1 MTIDYTVTELILSGQ
16 NLQVLPDLSLY
27 TNLQRLDC
35 HNNKLTRLDNLPP
48 NLQTL
53 YCRDNKIISLDILP
67 PTLQELYCSKN
78 PIYTTCKKIH
88 GFELYVKTI
97 EQYNKI
103 KCIENLE
110 KECCPMLK

>member
-53 YCRDNKIISLDILP
+53 YCSNNQLTRLDNLP
-67 PTLQELYCSKN
+67 STLRELY
-78 PIYTTCKKIH
+78 IFT
-88 GFELYVKTI
+88 L
-97 EQYNKI
+97 
-103 KCIENLE
+103 
-110 KECCPMLK
+110 